1 MTDHLPAECRLCS
14 PDAVDAAAIR
24 ALVAACQTDEFGS
37 PDEAM
42 IEGVLVTR
50 TASGFDAARDAWTLA
65 DARGTLVAYGHLGP
79 GERAH
84 RYAHAFVRPA
94 HTGRG
99 LGSWLLAQIET
110 RADSSLQSERRPDAP
125 TVQYGEG
132 ESGGGVAT
140 LEQWVAAPNSAAREL
155 LRNAGYAE
163 VRHIWGMA
171 IALDD
176 TPEPPAWPEGVSVRA
191 CVGEADLR
199 LAYHASEEAFRD
211 HWHYEPKTYEQF
223 LESVTSTAAL
233 EPSLCFLA
241 QTETVAGTVGE
252 VIGAALCEAYPAL
265 GRGWVNSLGVRP
277 AWRGQGI
284 GIALLRHAFGVFRE
298 RGLRE
303 AALGVDAQN
312 PTGATRLYERAGMHV
327 ERQYDVFEKTLS

>member
-1 MTDHLPAECRLCS
+1 MTDHLPAEYRLCS

-24 ALVAACQTDEFGS
+24 ALVAACQVAEFGS

-50 TASGFDAARDAWTLA
+50 TASGFDAARDAWAVAAGNAALA
-65 DARGTLVAYGHLGP
+65 AYGHLGP
-79 GERAH
+79 GERTH
-84 RYAHAFVRPA
+84 RYAHAFVHPA

-99 LGSWLLAQIET
+99 LGSWLLARIEG
-110 RADSSLQSERRPDAP
+110 RADPSLQSERLPVAP
-125 TVQYGEG
+125 TVQPGEG
-132 ESGGGVAT
+132 IPSGTVT

-155 LRNAGYAE
+155 LRDAGYAE
-163 VRHIWGMA
+163 VRHIWGMV
-171 IALDD
+171 IALEDA
-176 TPEPPAWPEGVSVRA
+176 PESPDWPAGVSVRA
-191 CVGEADLR
+191 CAGEADLH
-199 LAYHASEEAFRD
+199 LAYRASEEAFRD

-233 EPSLCFLA
+233 DPSLCFLA
-241 QTETVAGTVGE
+241 QTETVVGTVGE

-277 AWRGQGI
+277 AWRGRGI

-312 PTGATRLYERAGMHV
+312 PTGATRLYERAGMRV